1 MQQERYKIIYLF
13 VHACYFNNMQEVYA
27 HLPKQRRLDEASK
40 SEAMQL
46 LELKVDKKLLQQY
59 LSSSKGK
66 VVTVKDISNLKL
78 ELPTNLIH

>member
-1 MQQERYKIIYLF
+1 
-13 VHACYFNNMQEVYA
+13 MQEVYA